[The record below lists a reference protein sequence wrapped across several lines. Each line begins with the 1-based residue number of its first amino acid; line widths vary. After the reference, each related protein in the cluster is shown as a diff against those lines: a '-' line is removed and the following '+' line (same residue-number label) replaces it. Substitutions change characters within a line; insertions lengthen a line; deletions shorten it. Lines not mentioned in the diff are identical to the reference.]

1 MIATNGVSWLKRST
15 VQRPHEQARLRD
27 QDEDEDEDETLIE
40 RYFCRWSGISQLATT
55 LLRVDRGLDYENDSF
70 DEVNF
75 IEIVG
80 NILR

>member
-1 MIATNGVSWLKRST
+1 MLNSAAPPQTGQVT
-15 VQRPHEQARLRD
+15 EHEV
-27 QDEDEDEDETLIE
+27 EDEDETLIE
-40 RYFCRWSGISQLATT
+40 RYFWRWSGISKLATT
-55 LLRVDRGLDYENDSF
+55 LLRVDRGLDYENDSS